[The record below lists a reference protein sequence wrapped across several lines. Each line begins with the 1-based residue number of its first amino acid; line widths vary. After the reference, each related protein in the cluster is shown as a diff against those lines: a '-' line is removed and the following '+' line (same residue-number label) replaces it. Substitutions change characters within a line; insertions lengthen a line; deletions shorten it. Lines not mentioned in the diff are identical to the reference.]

1 MVFHPKYTNEMINAL
16 CFVTYY
22 RIVALV
28 TFFYYREEKVIE
40 AAIYIIYKGSFAIT
54 TLVLIFI
61 PFFGW

>member
-1 MVFHPKYTNEMINAL
+1 MINAL

-22 RIVALV
+22 RIVASI

-40 AAIYIIYKGSFAIT
+40 AAIYIIYYKGSFAIT